1 MEKINSFFIITI
13 DFKNSAYDTS
23 CYNKNEVI
31 DNIASLK
38 KQQGSLDNC
47 KIIIEKKK
55 VKNDNIFD
63 NISEKREFEQLLFDG
78 DEEVLNAIVTQEKIT
93 ID

>member
-1 MEKINSFFIITI
+1 MEKINNFFIITI
-13 DFKNSAYDTS
+13 DFKNSAFDTI

-38 KQQGSLDNC
+38 KQQGNLDNYT
-47 KIIIEKKK
+47 IIIEKKK

-78 DEEVLNAIVTQEKIT
+78 DEEVLNSIVTQEKIT